1 MAAEYDA
8 IAQAYQ
14 RTKETPLRRHVES
27 YSFFRM
33 AGDVEGQRVLD
44 LACGEGFY
52 TRLLKQAGAAA
63 VTGVDISPAM
73 IALAEAA
80 EYSEPLGIDYQC
92 CDVAALPDM
101 GCFDLVTAAYLLH
114 YAPDIQSLRAMCERI
129 ARQLLSG
136 GRLVAINENPEQAS
150 SSYAGYTQYGF
161 NKSLQGPQ
169 QDGVPIHYAMVSGRK
184 LMRFSAYYYTRA
196 TYEAALHAAGF
207 TAIRW
212 VPLELAPEGIA
223 ELGADY
229 WREYLA
235 NPPVV
240 GLECRLQ

>member
-8 IAQAYQ
+8 IAQEYQ
-14 RTKETPLRRHVES
+14 RTKATPLRRYVES

-33 AGDVEGQRVLD
+33 LGDVTGRSVLD

-52 TRLLKQAGAAA
+52 TRMLKQAGAVA
-63 VTGVDISPAM
+63 VTGIDISPAM
-73 IALAEAA
+73 IALAETA
-80 EYSEPLGIDYQC
+80 EAHEPLGIDYRC
-92 CDVAALPDM
+92 DDVAALPDI
-101 GCFDLVTAAYLLH
+101 GRFDIVTAAYLLH
-114 YAPDIQSLRAMCERI
+114 YAPDVQALRAMCKRI
-129 ARQLLSG
+129 AGQLRPG
-136 GRLVAINENPEQAS
+136 GRLVAINENPEQAG

-169 QDGVPIHYAMVSGRK
+169 RDGSLIQYAMVSGRK

-196 TYEAALHAAGF
+196 TYEAALQAAGF
-207 TAIRW
+207 TTVRW
-212 VPLELAPEGIA
+212 VPLELAQEGIA

-229 WREYLA
+229 WQEYLA

-240 GLECRLQ
+240 GLECRLP

>member
-8 IAQAYQ
+8 IAQDYQ
-14 RTKETPLRRHVES
+14 RTKETPLRRYVES

-33 AGDVEGQRVLD
+33 LGDVTDQSVLD
-44 LACGEGFY
+44 LACGDGFY
-52 TRLLKQAGAAA
+52 TRLLKQAGAVA

-80 EYSEPLGIDYQC
+80 ENSEPLGIEYRC

-101 GCFDLVTAAYLLH
+101 GSFDVVTAAYLLH
-114 YAPDIQSLRAMCERI
+114 YAPDVQALRAMCARI
-129 ARQLLSG
+129 AGQLRSG
-136 GRLVAINENPEQAS
+136 GRLVAINENPEQAVS
-150 SSYAGYTQYGF
+150 NYAGYTQYGF
-161 NKSLQGPQ
+161 NKSLQGTQ
-169 QDGVPIHYAMVSGRK
+169 QDGAEIQYAMVSGRK
-184 LMRFSAYYYTRA
+184 LIRFSAYYYTRA

-207 TAIRW
+207 ARIRW
-212 VPLELAPEGIA
+212 LPLELAPEGIT
-223 ELGADY
+223 ELGTDY
-229 WREYLA
+229 WQEYLA